1 VVRTGNACR
10 LRDGTIAGSVL
21 TMDQAFRNLVGLGL
35 PLEEAVRRTSTIAA
49 AHIGL
54 ADRGRLE
61 PGARADILVLD
72 ADLRL
77 RRVFVGGEEPDVAD
91 A

>member
-1 VVRTGNACR
+1 MR
-10 LRDGTIAGSVL
+10 LRDGGLAGSVL
-21 TMDQAFRNLVGLGL
+21 TMDQAFRNLVAIGLS
-35 PLEEAVRRTSTIAA
+35 LEQAVALTSTHAA
-49 AHIGL
+49 AYLGL

-72 ADLRL
+72 PDLRL
-77 RRVFVGGEEPDVAD
+77 RRVFIGGEECDVAD

>member
-1 VVRTGNACR
+1 MKYRSLVP
-10 LRDGTIAGSVL
+10 
-21 TMDQAFRNLVGLGL
+21 AFALGL
-35 PLEEAVRRTSTIAA
+35 
-49 AHIGL
+49 GL

-72 ADLRL
+72 PDLRL
-77 RRVFVGGEEPDVAD
+77 RRVFIGGEECDVAD